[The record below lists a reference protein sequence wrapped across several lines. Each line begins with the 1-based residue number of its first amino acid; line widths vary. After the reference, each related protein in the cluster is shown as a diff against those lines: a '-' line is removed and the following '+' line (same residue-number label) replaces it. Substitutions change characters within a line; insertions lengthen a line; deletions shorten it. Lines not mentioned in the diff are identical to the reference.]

1 MDLPS
6 QQVVLGRHMRQVLGG
21 AFAKVQQHSIRDLQ
35 STLEKAKGKAPGT
48 RRQPIR
54 GCNGITQTDF
64 FPGVALRLFFVF
76 NVFVSHPNMHNSARS
91 ITEPL
96 LNLILLFC
104 EKTRCFYHKIP
115 SRFNA
120 NHIDKSQ
127 IKRACAAMQACAEFH
142 YIPLTSHVQG
152 AEAPGTGLTRGLM
165 DSA

>member
-1 MDLPS
+1 MLS
-6 QQVVLGRHMRQVLGG
+6 
-21 AFAKVQQHSIRDLQ
+21 
-35 STLEKAKGKAPGT
+35 APASS
-48 RRQPIR
+48 
-54 GCNGITQTDF
+54 CNGITRSDY
-64 FPGVALRLFFVF
+64 FPGEALQLFFIF
-76 NVFVSHPNMHNSARS
+76 NAVASNPNMHDYAKS

-104 EKTRCFYHKIP
+104 EKTRCFYHKIQ

-127 IKRACAAMQACAEFH
+127 IKCACAAMQACAEFH
-142 YIPLTSHVQG
+142 YTPLTSHVQG

>member
-1 MDLPS
+1 MEDDWYLEVCWKALAEIE
-6 QQVVLGRHMRQVLGG
+6 QQ
-21 AFAKVQQHSIRDLQ
+21 D
-35 STLEKAKGKAPGT
+35 
-48 RRQPIR
+48 
-54 GCNGITQTDF
+54 CNGITQSDY
-64 FPGVALRLFFVF
+64 FPDVAHRLFFIF
-76 NVFVSHPNMHNSARS
+76 NVVVSHPNMHDYAKS

-142 YIPLTSHVQG
+142 YKAQQNVKPTHDIRLMPSHAWTCHSVPPLG
-152 AEAPGTGLTRGLM
+152 A
-165 DSA
+165 